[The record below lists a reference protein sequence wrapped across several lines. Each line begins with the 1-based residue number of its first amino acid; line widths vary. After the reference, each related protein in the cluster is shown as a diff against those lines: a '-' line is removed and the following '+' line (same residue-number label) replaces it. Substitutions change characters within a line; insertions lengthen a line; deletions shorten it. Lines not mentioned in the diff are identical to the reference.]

1 MKYAWIEAHRDQ
13 FSVTRMCRQLEV
25 SRSGYCQWR
34 GRAPSDRSMANA
46 ALDAQVAAI
55 HAGSKR
61 SYGRPRIVR
70 GLLREHGVQVGHER
84 VRNSLRR
91 QDLRPVYK
99 RPYRVTTDSA
109 HRKPIAP
116 NVLDR
121 RFDGWR
127 VNQAW
132 VADITYIATGEGWL
146 YLACV
151 MDLASRRIVGWSMS
165 DRIKADLVCQALKS
179 AYWRRKP
186 AAGLIMHSDRG
197 SQYAS
202 DTHRQLLKD
211 YRMIQSMS
219 RRANCWDNSA
229 MESFFK
235 TLKVERIHLL
245 RYDTR
250 ALAKLDIVDWIEG
263 FYNQTR
269 MHSSIGYKTPVE
281 VESSLMAA

>member
-1 MKYAWIEAHRDQ
+1 VKYAWIEEHRDR
-13 FSVTRMCRQLEV
+13 FHVTRMCRQLEV
-25 SRSGYCQWR
+25 SRTGYCQWR
-34 GRAPSDRSMANA
+34 TRAPSDRAIANA
-46 ALDAQVAAI
+46 ALDAQVAAL

-70 GLLREHGVQVGHER
+70 GLREQGVQVGHER
-84 VRNSLRR
+84 VRNSLKR
-91 QDLRPVYK
+91 QDLRSVYK

-109 HRKPIAP
+109 HHKPIAP

-121 RFDGWR
+121 RVDGWR

-132 VADITYIATGEGWL
+132 VADITYVATNQGWL

-165 DRIKADLVCQALKS
+165 ERITADLVCQALRS
-179 AYWRRKP
+179 AYWQRKP

-202 DTHRQLLKD
+202 ASHRQLIKD

-235 TLKVERIHLL
+235 TLKVERTHLL

-263 FYNQTR
+263 FYNHRR
-269 MHSSIGYKTPVE
+269 MHSSIGYKTPVNA
-281 VESSLMAA
+281 ESSLRAA

>member
-1 MKYAWIEAHRDQ
+1 VRYAWIEQHCDQ
-13 FSVTRMCRQLEV
+13 FHVTRMCRQLGV

-34 GRAPSDRSMANA
+34 TRAPSDRSMANA
-46 ALDAQVAAI
+46 ALDARVTAI
-55 HAGSKR
+55 HAGSQR

-70 GLLREHGVQVGHER
+70 RLREQGVQVSHER
-84 VRNSLRR
+84 VRNSLKR
-91 QDLRPVYK
+91 QQLRPLYK

-109 HRKPIAP
+109 HRKPIAA

-121 RFDGWR
+121 RFDGWQ

-132 VADITYIATGEGWL
+132 VADVTYIATGEGWL

-151 MDLASRRIVGWSMS
+151 MDLGSRRIVGWSMS
-165 DRIKADLVCQALKS
+165 ERMKAELVCQALKS

-202 DTHRQLLKD
+202 DGHRQLIKD

-219 RRANCWDNSA
+219 RRANCWDNAA

-235 TLKVERIHLL
+235 TLKVERTHLL

-250 ALAKLDIVDWIEG
+250 AGAKLDIVDWIEG
-263 FYNQTR
+263 FYNHKR
-269 MHSSIGYKTPVE
+269 MHSSVGYKTPVD
-281 VESSLMAA
+281 VESGLMAA

>member
-1 MKYAWIEAHRDQ
+1 VKYVWIEEHRDQ
-13 FSVTRMCRQLEV
+13 FHVTRMCRQLEV
-25 SRSGYCQWR
+25 SRTGYSQWR
-34 GRAPSDRSMANA
+34 TRAPSDRSMANA
-46 ALDAQVAAI
+46 ALDAQVASI
-55 HAGSKR
+55 HAESHC

-70 GLLREHGVQVGHER
+70 GLREQGVEVSHER

-109 HRKPIAP
+109 HHKPIAP

-121 RFDGWR
+121 RFDGWQL
-127 VNQAW
+127 NQAW
-132 VADITYIATGEGWL
+132 VADITYVATSEGWL

-165 DRIKADLVCQALKS
+165 ERIKADLVCQALKS
-179 AYWRRKP
+179 AYWQRKP
-186 AAGLIMHSDRG
+186 SAGLIMHSDRG

-202 DTHRQLLKD
+202 DSHRQLIKD

-235 TLKVERIHLL
+235 TLKVERTHLL

-250 ALAKLDIVDWIEG
+250 SQAKLDIVDWIEG
-263 FYNQTR
+263 FYNHRR
-269 MHSSIGYKTPVE
+269 MHSSIDYKTPVD
-281 VESSLMAA
+281 VESGLIAA

>member
-1 MKYAWIEAHRDQ
+1 MKYAWIEEHRDR
-13 FSVTRMCRQLEV
+13 FHVTRMCRQLEV
-25 SRSGYCQWR
+25 SRTGYCQWR
-34 GRAPSDRSMANA
+34 TRAPSDRAIANA
-46 ALDAQVAAI
+46 ALDAQVAAL

-70 GLLREHGVQVGHER
+70 GLREQGVQVGHER
-84 VRNSLRR
+84 VRNSLKR
-91 QDLRPVYK
+91 QDLRSVYK

-109 HRKPIAP
+109 HHKPIAP

-121 RFDGWR
+121 RVDGWR

-132 VADITYIATGEGWL
+132 VADITYIPTGEGWL

-165 DRIKADLVCQALKS
+165 ERITADLVCRALSS
-179 AYWRRKP
+179 AYWQRKP

-202 DTHRQLLKD
+202 ASHRQMIKD

-235 TLKVERIHLL
+235 TLKVERTHLL

-263 FYNQTR
+263 FYNHSR
-269 MHSSIGYKTPVE
+269 MHSSIGYKTPVNA
-281 VESSLMAA
+281 ESSLRAA